1 MIDWYAPLTFLP
13 AIGLLIMSTSSF
25 IVSLND
31 EIYRLEEPE
40 DCDFAIIQ
48 LKLKQLKK
56 LGLAN
61 VFLYISALLFML
73 AGLSMAFT
81 MRTTLFHVILI
92 SGCLTTCMALV
103 LLIIHAMKSVK
114 IREQH
119 LRVS

>member
-56 LGLAN
+56 LGLAMC
-61 VFLYISALLFML
+61 FCTSALCY
-73 AGLSMAFT
+73 S
-81 MRTTLFHVILI
+81 
-92 SGCLTTCMALV
+92 C
-103 LLIIHAMKSVK
+103 
-114 IREQH
+114 
-119 LRVS
+119 